1 VLSLT
6 ISFSVMVRIEKT
18 TSAVQQDTCMDV
30 AQNASPTDEH
40 QRQTDDLQQQI
51 QLLEL
56 EQAELECAFAEESF
70 FHNKGVILQFINNNC
85 TGATSLIGG
94 IRLHL
99 DDIRKIPAYLDRNAS
114 RIKHYAILC
123 LDRHIKANQCA
134 TGAGEVLCNE
144 DYGISFSLASVSQR
158 GMMLHPSKR
167 QEGQLFYCLYPG
179 LNEPFFLGTNPDGT
193 DDMAHVVN
201 VFIHLMPIGQRRTAV
216 LLKLDK
222 ENPPPTL
229 CPMMPTASAPVPIPN
244 HGGKRQRNPHGNH
257 GSHPYHNANNR
268 GEYQGSYRRQPA
280 PIQDNSAQFYQRIDA
295 LEKDV
300 QTVKTLQLPNP
311 PLPVAT
317 TPIWRKDG
325 VPELP
330 VGL

>member
-1 VLSLT
+1 
-6 ISFSVMVRIEKT
+6 MVRIEKT
-18 TSAVQQDTCMDV
+18 VSENTMQPACMDIS
-30 AQNASPTDEH
+30 QDHQSPTDEL
-40 QRQTDDLQQQI
+40 QRQV

-56 EQAELECAFAEESF
+56 EQADLECAFAEESF

-134 TGAGEVLCNE
+134 TGAGETLCHD
-144 DYGISFSLASVSQR
+144 DYGISFSLASVSPR

-193 DDMAHVVN
+193 DDVAHVVN

-216 LLKLDK
+216 LLKLER

-229 CPMMPTASAPVPIPN
+229 CPMLPTASAPVPIPT
-244 HGGKRQRNPHGNH
+244 HGGKRQRGSH
-257 GSHPYHNANNR
+257 GSHPYHNANHRDQN
-268 GEYQGSYRRQPA
+268 QGSYRRQPA
-280 PIQDNSAQFYQRIDA
+280 PIQDTSAQFYQRIDA

-300 QTVKTLQLPNP
+300 QTVRSLQLPNP

-325 VPELP
+325 APELP
-330 VGL
+330 ADL